1 MPAAHHGGLGLVSWR
16 GVGGVGQVCLLCQ
29 GVLKLL
35 LFFFRPL
42 SDLAFVN
49 RLVVRVRQASIS
61 SSGRSQ
67 QVNSCFLHRVVSRST
82 AGCYAD
88 QRTFDPTQG
97 WCLAPQRAVTLT
109 SGLLTLPRDAGQIK
123 LFDFLVKSKDL
134 SSAPRMVP
142 LSVDLDPPRR
152 G

>member
-1 MPAAHHGGLGLVSWR
+1 M
-16 GVGGVGQVCLLCQ
+16 
-29 GVLKLL
+29 
-35 LFFFRPL
+35 
-42 SDLAFVN
+42 
-49 RLVVRVRQASIS
+49 SIE
-61 SSGRSQ
+61 
-67 QVNSCFLHRVVSRST
+67 HVVSRST

-109 SGLLTLPRDAGQIK
+109 SGLLTLPRDGGQIK

-152 G
+152 GLWYSHLSTSTGQPSHSSPDYLLSTRKSVYHNLI